1 MSAQLLDA
9 FTGQPDP
16 GLTAD
21 AALEARI
28 DAAYERMV
36 KAPTDEESLD
46 LFSEVNRLILQRS
59 PSQLLKME
67 MERRQRAR
75 VKRA

>member
-1 MSAQLLDA
+1 MSAAAIDA

-28 DAAYERMV
+28 DAAYDLMI
-36 KAPTDEESLD
+36 KAPTDEESKEQ
-46 LFSEVNRLILQRS
+46 FSVVNRLIRQRS
-59 PSQLLKME
+59 PTQLLKLE

-75 VKRA
+75 GKA